1 MAVKRLISFSCVVLS
16 GIFLDAY
23 WTWYSYHFADAC
35 SESGNG
41 VPASWLLFTIV
52 LLIPASAS
60 LIFRSNPVYVLI
72 CLAIWLLHTGFQV
85 HLIAEQKQ
93 FEGLAGVN
101 CYRDVG
107 AGEVVSLAFAVMFSA
122 TLLAITV
129 AFGAAWLVRKLVR
142 SAKTKCADR
151 SLCDVFCIGKFS
163 SGACGR
169 GVLYKH
175 TSAVLSVP

>member
-1 MAVKRLISFSCVVLS
+1 MAIKRLILFSCVVLS

-23 WTWYSYHFADAC
+23 WTWYSYHFAAAC

-41 VPASWLLFTIV
+41 VPASWLLFTIL

-60 LIFRSNPVYVLI
+60 LPFRRNPVFVLI
-72 CLAIWLLHTGFQV
+72 CLAIWLLHTGFQIY
-85 HLIAEQKQ
+85 LIAEQKQ
-93 FEGLAGVN
+93 VEGFAGVN

-107 AGEVVSLAFAVMFSA
+107 AGEVVSVVLAVLFSA

-142 SAKTKCADR
+142 SVKTKRADR
-151 SLCDVFCIGKFS
+151 SLCDVF
-163 SGACGR
+163 
-169 GVLYKH
+169 
-175 TSAVLSVP
+175 